1 MAENE
6 PVTPE
11 KQLLKLIENPS
22 TAAFQAQQVK
32 REGKKW
38 LSWGALKGRVGFLKS
53 ISATRWNSF
62 GKLIQTPPGLLQI
75 NMALKLCILL
85 LVLYLGY
92 SIVAMTFQLR
102 KASHLILQPDKS
114 IPFETEEPVTLKN
127 LSYYTDK
134 VGARDIFKL
143 GPTAGTSEKSQSE
156 APPEEEDPSKNFSL
170 VGIAWSNDPEAMI
183 ENTQLKRTHFV
194 KRGQFFDQSVKVVA
208 IFKDRVV
215 LSQNDKEFELR

>member
-6 PVTPE
+6 SLTPE
-11 KQLLKLIENPS
+11 KQLLKLIQNPS
-22 TAAFQAQQVK
+22 TTTLQTHKVK

-38 LSWGALKGRVGFLKS
+38 FSLGALRGRLGFLKS
-53 ISATRWNSF
+53 ISAARWSSL
-62 GKLIQTPPGLLQI
+62 GQRVRTPPGLRQV
-75 NMALKLCILL
+75 NMALKFCILF
-85 LVLYLGY
+85 LVLYLSYGV
-92 SIVAMTFQLR
+92 VAMAIQLR
-102 KASHLILQPDKS
+102 KASQLILQPDKS
-114 IPFETEEPVTLKN
+114 IPFEMGEPVTLKN

-143 GPTAGTSEKSQSE
+143 GPTAKAPDTPESTVV
-156 APPEEEDPSKNFSL
+156 PPEEDLSKNFSL

-194 KRGQFFDQSVKVVA
+194 KRGQFFDQSIKVVA

-215 LSQNDKEFELR
+215 LGQNEKEFELK